1 LFTKAKLWQLVII
14 IVKEGRFAIQNIVFY
29 VPNRYAIHAEQDCIN
44 KFLKR
49 YGNQKHI
56 FKECTLFLI
65 KMNQQNE
72 LIKCEPCSMCQG
84 IINKY
89 GIDRVTVFYEKDI
102 VDKKILLT
110 NR

>member
-1 LFTKAKLWQLVII
+1 
-14 IVKEGRFAIQNIVFY
+14 
-29 VPNRYAIHAEQDCIN
+29 
-44 KFLKR
+44 
-49 YGNQKHI
+49 
-56 FKECTLFLI
+56 
-65 KMNQQNE
+65 MNQQNE